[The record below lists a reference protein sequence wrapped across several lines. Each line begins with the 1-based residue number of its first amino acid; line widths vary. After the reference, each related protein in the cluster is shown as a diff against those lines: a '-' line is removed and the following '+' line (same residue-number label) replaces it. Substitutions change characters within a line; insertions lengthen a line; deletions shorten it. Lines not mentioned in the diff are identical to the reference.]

1 MLKSLTMKSHK
12 NFLKIS
18 TLIFIVFLFS
28 SMISFAQSKIDEDH
42 ENFFRLGIKA
52 GVNINKISGKAYNE
66 GFNYNFQGGPFAQF
80 NFSRRFG
87 IQPEVSFVQTQSEF
101 TDDTNT
107 IYDDLFGGGT
117 QHKAKLNYLEIP
129 VLLNVNIGPSKRVK
143 LQVGPSYGALLK
155 QTVDSL
161 KTNGDIYKNGEWSAI
176 GGLWLQLPF
185 VNISARYKLGLS
197 NVNDIDN
204 RQTWKNQAIQ
214 ISAGF
219 TF

>member
-1 MLKSLTMKSHK
+1 MKAILKTSAV
-12 NFLKIS
+12 
-18 TLIFIVFLFS
+18 IFVLFCLG
-28 SMISFAQSKIDEDH
+28 INASFAQKKSKVDEEH
-42 ENFFRLGIKA
+42 ESFFRLGVKA
-52 GVNINKISGKAYNE
+52 GVNINKITGKAYTE
-66 GFNYNFQGGPFAQF
+66 GFNYNFQGGAFAQF
-80 NFSRRFG
+80 NFSKTFG
-87 IQPEVSFVQTQSEF
+87 IQPEVSFVQSQSEF

-129 VLLNVNIGPSKRVK
+129 VLLNINVGPSKRVK

-161 KTNGDIYKNGEWSAI
+161 KTNGNIYKNGEWSAI

-185 VNISARYKLGLS
+185 VNLSARYKLGLS
-197 NVNDIDN
+197 DVNAIDN

>member
-1 MLKSLTMKSHK
+1 MKFSIK
-12 NFLKIS
+12 LSISFCAFIFLGFYS
-18 TLIFIVFLFS
+18 
-28 SMISFAQSKIDEDH
+28 SFAQKKSSVDDEH
-42 ENFFRLGIKA
+42 ESFFRLGVKA
-52 GVNINKISGKAYNE
+52 GVNINKITGKAYNE
-66 GFNYNFQGGPFAQF
+66 GFNYNFQGGVFAQF
-80 NFSRRFG
+80 NFSRTFG
-87 IQPEVSFVQTQSEF
+87 IQPEVSFVQSQSEF

-117 QHKAKLNYLEIP
+117 QHKARLNYLEIP
-129 VLLNVNIGPSKRVK
+129 LLLNVNVGPSKRVK

-161 KTNGDIYKNGEWSAI
+161 KTSGDIYKNGEWSAI
-176 GGLWLQLPF
+176 GGIWLQLPL
-185 VNISARYKLGLS
+185 VNISARYKLGLTDINS
-197 NVNDIDN
+197 IDN